1 MKHMDRRALRQ
12 ANILNSRLT
21 FSESG
26 DHVLMMGGVE
36 KRVAILDGQGNLIQP
51 PEDARAKLTTAS
63 HAQHEIRQAIYR
75 QLVDPQVPL
84 GARPKEVRDVKML
97 PDRKR
102 GVYTS
107 GNTLYLFELQ
117 PSP

>member
-1 MKHMDRRALRQ
+1 ML
-12 ANILNSRLT
+12 
-21 FSESG
+21 
-26 DHVLMMGGVE
+26 GGVE

-51 PEDARAKLTTAS
+51 PEDARAKLTTAP
-63 HAQHEIRQAIYR
+63 HAQHEMRQPIYR
-75 QLVDPQVPL
+75 QLVDPQAPL

-107 GNTLYLFELQ
+107 GNILYLFELQ